1 MDLIHRRLLLFQATR
16 DGEDLAG
23 KTRTDLLFGSRLS
36 LSRRQDGCFFCLF
49 GHAFLGTGTNDGH
62 QLDLELALGI
72 LRSESKKSENP
83 GGKNFEARIDAR
95 DTNCQATG

>member
-1 MDLIHRRLLLFQATR
+1 LFQAMS

-23 KTRTDLLFGSRLS
+23 EMRTDLLFGGRLS
-36 LSRRQDGCFFCLF
+36 LSCRQDGCFFCLF
-49 GHAFLGTGTNDGH
+49 GHAFLRTSTHDGH

-72 LRSESKKSENP
+72 LQSESKKSENP
-83 GGKNFEARIDAR
+83 RGKKFEARIDAR